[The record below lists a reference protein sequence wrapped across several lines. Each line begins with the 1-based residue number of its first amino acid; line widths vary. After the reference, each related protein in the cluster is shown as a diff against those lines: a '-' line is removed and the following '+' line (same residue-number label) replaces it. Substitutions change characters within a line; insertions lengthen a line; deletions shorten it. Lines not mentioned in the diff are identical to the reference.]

1 MVIVASGQGPAG
13 ERPAGVSPP
22 RGFALGN
29 NPGAED
35 VGQSGNLLI
44 MHRRPETARKR

>member
-1 MVIVASGQGPAG
+1 MVIVAPGRGPAG
-13 ERPAGVSPP
+13 ERPADLSLS
-22 RGFALGN
+22 RSFALGN
-29 NPGAED
+29 DPGAED